1 MVPFKSRTATPEQL
15 EEAKRIFADK
25 EHANFHEWVYAREL
39 ILLQNL
45 PQEYPVPVHTLRV
58 NDLGIAGLHGEVF
71 VEIGLDI
78 KERSPFPQTM
88 VIGLAN
94 GSTGYIATDK
104 ALDEGSSETRLCRY
118 VRSPKGT
125 GKLWADTAVNV
136 FKEMKG

>member
-1 MVPFKSRTATPEQL
+1 
-15 EEAKRIFADK
+15 
-25 EHANFHEWVYAREL
+25 
-39 ILLQNL
+39 
-45 PQEYPVPVHTLRV
+45 
-58 NDLGIAGLHGEVF
+58 
-71 VEIGLDI
+71 
-78 KERSPFPQTM
+78 M

-104 ALDEGSSETRLCRY
+104 ALDEGSYETRLCRH